1 MGQTIAQKII
11 AAHLVDGKMEPGCEV
26 GLRIDQTLTQD
37 ATGTMAYLEYE
48 AMGIPRVRTELSVA
62 YIDHNTLQS
71 GFMNADDHRFIR
83 TIAKKI
89 GVRYSRPGNGICHT
103 VHVSRFGVPGKV
115 SMGGDSHT
123 PHGGA
128 IGMLCIGVG
137 GMDVATAMT
146 GVPMRLTMP
155 RVVRVN
161 LTGKLRPGCN
171 SKEVILEMLRRV
183 TIKGGLGN
191 VYEYVGPAV
200 AEMEIPARATIANM
214 GAEMGAT
221 TSIFP
226 ADEQVR
232 KFMKSQGREDEYR
245 ELLEEN
251 IDLEYLR
258 HNGHAEDDL
267 LDEIMDLL
275 TDTVTSKRS
284 TIRIGGEDLPTEVVR
299 SRLLKLDA
307 SHVEYVLDSLL
318 QNTTKVRNIR
328 AYLLTALY
336 NAPTTLS
343 SYYTALVNHDLYGDR

>member
-1 MGQTIAQKII
+1 MSALGCGHNKAIALYAELEK
-11 AAHLVDGKMEPGCEV
+11 V
-26 GLRIDQTLTQD
+26 GLIERKKQGMGRPAKIYVKNFIPK
-37 ATGTMAYLEYE
+37 TG
-48 AMGIPRVRTELSVA
+48 S
-62 YIDHNTLQS
+62 Q
-71 GFMNADDHRFIR
+71 
-83 TIAKKI
+83 
-89 GVRYSRPGNGICHT
+89 RP
-103 VHVSRFGVPGKV
+103 K
-115 SMGGDSHT
+115 
-123 PHGGA
+123 
-128 IGMLCIGVG
+128 
-137 GMDVATAMT
+137 
-146 GVPMRLTMP
+146 
-155 RVVRVN
+155 
-161 LTGKLRPGCN
+161 
-171 SKEVILEMLRRV
+171 KEVPATPVSEYDDFPSAERNNKNYKNNTYISDTDPSIYPEQLEV
-183 TIKGGLGN
+183 T
-191 VYEYVGPAV
+191 EP
-200 AEMEIPARATIANM
+200 E
-214 GAEMGAT
+214 
-221 TSIFP
+221 
-226 ADEQVR
+226 EQPEQIDA
-232 KFMKSQGREDEYR
+232 MDEYR